1 MKTMLLLTG
10 FIVPIFVILRWRTDL
25 NKTIHLLLAPTVF
38 FLIALCVI
46 GVTKLAV
53 GMDVQ
58 ILNGHVT
65 DKLGI
70 KRNCPDGWNDSQD
83 DHCTNYTT
91 REVVD
96 YVEEVCATNSE
107 GEEVCDDVPH
117 FKTQYRYD
125 FDWER
130 RYFVYSTLKNFEIPR
145 IDAQGNKEPPRYTIT
160 EPGEPVSTRSRYTN
174 YLLLADQNV
183 INPALL
189 KLPEEISKEL
199 PDYPA
204 NVYDY
209 WRLDRFITVA
219 STQDITKLNRQLAEL
234 NSRVGPLRQANVIV
248 IVTTRPQAI
257 REEIYRKWNGGKK
270 NDIIV
275 LFGLRDN
282 IIDWVDGITFL
293 NNKGNEYL
301 IAGFKEFN
309 GKEFD
314 NDVLPKLE
322 NMIVERFNRE
332 PMENIKHIA
341 DNYDLP
347 PTFYFCAAI
356 INLLLGIAATYL
368 LVWRKQ

>member
-25 NKTIHLLLAPTVF
+25 TKTIHLLLAPAVF
-38 FLIALCVI
+38 FILAVI
-46 GVTKLAV
+46 VISITKLSI

-65 DKLGI
+65 DKRGV
-70 KRNCPDGWNDSQD
+70 KRDCPSGWNDSQD

-96 YVEEVCATNSE
+96 YVEEVCHTDSKGVE
-107 GEEVCDDVPH
+107 ICDDETH
-117 FKTQYRYD
+117 YKTQYNYD

-145 IDAQGNKEPPRYTIT
+145 IDSQGVKEPPRYTIT
-160 EPGEPVSTRSRYTN
+160 ELGEPVSTRSRYTN

-199 PDYPA
+199 PEYPA

-219 STQDITKLNRQLAEL
+219 STHDMVKLNRQLAEL

-275 LFGLRDN
+275 FFGLRN
-282 IIDWVDGITFL
+282 SIIEWVDGITFL

-301 IAGFKEFN
+301 IAGLREFN

-314 NDVLPKLE
+314 DSVFPELE
-322 NMIVERFNRE
+322 RMVVKRFNRE

-347 PTFYFCAAI
+347 PAFYFCAAF
-356 INLLLGIAATYL
+356 INLVLGIIAAYL